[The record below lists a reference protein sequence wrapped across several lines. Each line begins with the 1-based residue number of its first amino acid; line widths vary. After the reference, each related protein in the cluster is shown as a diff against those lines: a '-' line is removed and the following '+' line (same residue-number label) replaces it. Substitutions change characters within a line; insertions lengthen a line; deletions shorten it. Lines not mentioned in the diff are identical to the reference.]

1 MGKEI
6 SEVKKALR
14 AQMREALADLS
25 EEERAESDRVLLER
39 FLAHPKLAQAQ
50 TVLLYYGVGTE
61 IHTAPLIDALL
72 AQGKT
77 VCLPRC
83 LPGHKMQAHRITGEA
98 DLVPDKYQIPAPRP
112 DAPEVARE
120 DIDLILVPGLC
131 FAGPPPWGWRARKSP
146 DSWCGAFA
154 YTPASRAWARAAAI
168 TTAIWRTTRA
178 RPSACAA
185 RTSSR
190 STCRASRWTSGC
202 RRS

>member
-14 AQMREALADLS
+14 AQMREALAELS
-25 EEERAESDRVLLER
+25 EEERAESDRILLEH

-131 FAGPPPWGWRARKSP
+131 F
-146 DSWCGAFA
+146 DSRGTRLGQGGGYYDRYLEDYEGA
-154 YTPASRAWARAAAI
+154 TI
-168 TTAIWRTTRA
+168 GL
-178 RPSACAA
+178 
-185 RTSSR
+185 
-190 STCRASRWTSGC
+190 CREDFFQINLPREPLDVWVQTVLTEEGQVWPY
-202 RRS
+202 REEP

>member
-6 SEVKKALR
+6 AEVKKALR
-14 AQMREALADLS
+14 AQLREALAELS
-25 EEERAESDRVLLER
+25 EEERAESDRILLER

-83 LPGHKMQAHRITGEA
+83 LPGHKLQAHRITGEA
-98 DLVPDKYQIPAPRP
+98 DLVPDRYQIPAPRP

-131 FAGPPPWGWRARKSP
+131 F
-146 DSWCGAFA
+146 DSRGTRLGQGGGYYDRYLEDYEGA
-154 YTPASRAWARAAAI
+154 TI
-168 TTAIWRTTRA
+168 GL
-178 RPSACAA
+178 
-185 RTSSR
+185 
-190 STCRASRWTSGC
+190 CREDFFQISLPREPLDVWVQTVLTEEGQVWPY
-202 RRS
+202 REET